1 MTITARFH
9 LANETINITDKMP
22 TIGFS
27 NKNNMWTSRYS
38 YLTSCMAA
46 INKTFLS
53 SPADPSYNGTK
64 GSPIWKHNLGDY
76 NKFYGFPVPSMFSAT
91 FSQNPSQNKLMKS
104 ASIEGSRNT
113 VNAIS
118 IIKTQDELDA
128 NGTNSVVQIGASR
141 EVNGTTYLGLDKSPR
156 LVQGK
161 NVQMLGRI
169 NITGT
174 TVSPGASAFTGIAAN
189 SATAVPN
196 HVQIQLDD
204 GYVNNSL
211 VCSDEKPAYYV
222 VYVVQS
228 LNGVSG
234 GLGYAF
240 SLTQATTATFN
251 PPASDPYGFLLNNDF
266 TGTTMPEA
274 ASTPNYDHVNNRFNV
289 YTDTADPFVV
299 AATAA
304 QNIEAQVR
312 LINDSGIAGSMAEAY
327 LGAVYHPDLAGDD
340 VRSQTAEV
348 AVMMPSNS
356 GYFEVYALNLNYE
369 PLPMS
374 HDK

>member
-1 MTITARFH
+1 
-9 LANETINITDKMP
+9 MP

-38 YLTSCMAA
+38 YLTSCMAG

-53 SPADPSYNGTK
+53 SPADPTYNGTQT
-64 GSPIWKHNLGDY
+64 SPIWKHDSGSY
-76 NKFYGFPVPSMFSAT
+76 NTFYGFAVPSMFSAT

-104 ASIEGSRNT
+104 ASIEGTANT

-118 IIKTQDELDA
+118 ILKTQDELDA
-128 NGTNSVVQIGASR
+128 NGNNSVVQIGASKAI
-141 EVNGTTYLGLDKSPR
+141 NGTTYLGLDKSTR

-161 NVQMLGRI
+161 NVQILGRI

-174 TVSPGASAFTGIAAN
+174 TLEPGPSAFTGVPADAPN
-189 SATAVPN
+189 NVPN
-196 HVQIQLDD
+196 YLQVQLDG

-211 VCSDEKPAYYV
+211 VFSDERPAYYV
-222 VYVVQS
+222 IMFVQNFTES
-228 LNGVSG
+228 TSVTVQVLSESSSGPEGVTLSK
-234 GLGYAF
+234 
-240 SLTQATTATFN
+240 
-251 PPASDPYGFLLNNDF
+251 SDPYGALMSNGTY
-266 TGTTMPEA
+266 TGTTMPS
-274 ASTPNYDHVNNRFNV
+274 ASSVPNYDHVNNRFNV
-289 YTDTADPFVV
+289 FTDTTDPVV
-299 AATAA
+299 LAASCKAF
-304 QNIEAQVR
+304 IEDALRTVVDTN
-312 LINDSGIAGSMAEAY
+312 LAESVDAY

-340 VRSQTAEV
+340 LRSQTAEV